1 MARLEPR
8 DQLAVILTAEAER
21 LQEMAHFYV
30 EVAGLEEERRW
41 VDERGALAWVDLRDE
56 ALRLKLAR
64 RDALSALPEAPTQ
77 GVSLLVEV
85 QDVEGRA
92 RAIARRAPEL
102 LIEREDLGVAEA
114 RVIRDPAGNALWF
127 IRYRDE
133 SPNRIGELT
142 PDGG

>member
-92 RAIARRAPEL
+92 RAIARRSRAPH
-102 LIEREDLGVAEA
+102 
-114 RVIRDPAGNALWF
+114 
-127 IRYRDE
+127 
-133 SPNRIGELT
+133 
-142 PDGG
+142 